1 MLLRVKLAKSKV
13 FCIVFIPLM
22 CSQCGLCGLCGLNNN
37 NANVTSIGPW
47 KYFLHTVK
55 YVLRI
60 KD

>member
-13 FCIVFIPLM
+13 FCIMFIPLM

-47 KYFLHTVK
+47 KRNHIALQ
-55 YVLRI
+55 
-60 KD
+60 